1 MKLNIS
7 SGNAKW
13 IFEYQNMWM
22 NIKAQL
28 FEKLS
33 EVFAR
38 DRKNSECKLDSWQDE
53 IKTTFHDKLVS
64 CDMYGQKNWLSIHSG
79 SKPVSAGVLPE
90 CKYKLREPE
99 VFYRGAIFVK
109 IFSIDQAGIWKEVN
123 KDEKHGWRCYREQ
136 KSWIYPVK
144 TLWKQK
150 ISTKL
155 STMLNT
161 SIRRSYL
168 VVTLQHVFDV

>member
-1 MKLNIS
+1 
-7 SGNAKW
+7 
-13 IFEYQNMWM
+13 MWY
-22 NIKAQL
+22 
-28 FEKLS
+28 
-33 EVFAR
+33 V
-38 DRKNSECKLDSWQDE
+38 W
-53 IKTTFHDKLVS
+53 T
-64 CDMYGQKNWLSIHSG
+64 KNWLSIHSG

-109 IFSIDQAGIWKEVN
+109 ISSIDQAGIWKEVN

-155 STMLNT
+155 STRLNT

-168 VVTLQHVFDV
+168 LVTLQHVFDVWTSFKHKERLTGMCIKKDWWSRIFGICHTWLKTMGYWQT